1 MLKSLSL
8 QNAAPCRGTQSGVY
22 SKIWLPFE
30 VGIILP
36 EISSLHRCVYWRV
49 PLYWS
54 NWWSSDGLAWLS
66 VKKKKPRL
74 VLWECFV
81 MDFLCLWGVGRHLW
95 CTSMIRL
102 PMSVWGLDLHVAKT
116 STCLSESQEYLFWI
130 CPTLLWSA
138 SEFLLCAK
146 GQLIGTFW
154 FSLVQ
159 ERIFWFGALGLWC
172 VSRKSAKRNR
182 KAWSWHDACL
192 VSHTAKLLF
201 ATCLLV
207 ESSPHSLHPAFIKWR
222 LHDTSG
228 VFVFWL
234 VNPCHTHGL
243 HLHLCISDYSPVRPV
258 ILTER

>member
-1 MLKSLSL
+1 MLC
-8 QNAAPCRGTQSGVY
+8 N
-22 SKIWLPFE
+22 
-30 VGIILP
+30 
-36 EISSLHRCVYWRV
+36 
-49 PLYWS
+49 
-54 NWWSSDGLAWLS
+54 GLFMS
-66 VKKKKPRL
+66 VRSR
-74 VLWECFV
+74 
-81 MDFLCLWGVGRHLW
+81 RHLW

-102 PMSVWGLDLHVAKT
+102 PMSVWGLDLHVART

-207 ESSPHSLHPAFIKWR
+207 ESSPHSLHPAFIKWP
-222 LHDTSG
+222 TSWYLRS
-228 VFVFWL
+228 V
-234 VNPCHTHGL
+234 C
-243 HLHLCISDYSPVRPV
+243 
-258 ILTER
+258 ILTSKPLPYSWFAFTFVHLWL